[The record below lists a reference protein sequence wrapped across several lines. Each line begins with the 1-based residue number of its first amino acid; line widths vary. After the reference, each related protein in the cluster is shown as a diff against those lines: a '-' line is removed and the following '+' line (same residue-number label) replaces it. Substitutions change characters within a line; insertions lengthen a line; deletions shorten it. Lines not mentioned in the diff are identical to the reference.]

1 MVGMD
6 RDLRRLSFGPSADRY
21 ERYRPGYPPEA
32 IAWLFGES
40 RLRILDVGAGTGKL
54 ARVLL
59 AAGHEVVA
67 VDPDPAMRAAFAAST
82 RDSEIVAGTAEELP
96 FADASFD
103 AVTAGQSFHW
113 FDESRALPEI
123 ARVLRAGGLLA
134 VVFNLRDESEPWVAE
149 LGRILRG
156 RDGTGNSETD
166 AEARDFGPLFGP
178 VEQAA
183 VPHVQTFDVPG
194 LVGLAGT
201 RSYALVLPPDERAA
215 MLSEVESLG
224 RRVAA
229 ATPGGRVRLPYF
241 AVCLRAR
248 LAGAPQLR

>member
-6 RDLRRLSFGPSADRY
+6 RDRRRLSFGPSAELY

-32 IAWLFGES
+32 IAWLFGDS
-40 RLRILDVGAGTGKL
+40 PLRVLDVGAGTGKL
-54 ARVLL
+54 ARALL
-59 AAGHEVVA
+59 VGGHEVVA

-82 RDSEIVAGTAEELP
+82 PDAEIVAGAAEELP
-96 FADASFD
+96 FADATFD

-113 FDESRALPEI
+113 FDKARALREI
-123 ARVLRAGGLLA
+123 ARVLRPDGLLA

-156 RDGTGNSETD
+156 RDGTGNSGTD
-166 AEARDFGPLFGP
+166 AGVEEFGPPFGP
-178 VEQAA
+178 VEQLA
-183 VPHVQTFDVPG
+183 VPHVQTVDVPG

-201 RSYALVLPPDERAA
+201 RSYTLVLPPDERAS
-215 MLSEVESLG
+215 MLAAVETLG

-229 ATPGGRVRLPYF
+229 ASPAGELRLPY
-241 AVCLRAR
+241 VTICRRAR
-248 LAGAPQLR
+248 RAG